1 MNASK
6 TKRSEAK
13 EQLDL
18 IHADIKKAK
27 AENKARKAEEK
38 AMEAEET
45 KRIKEERLAAKA
57 AKKAGANSSDKPAAK
72 ATAPKAV
79 ESGKEF
85 NILVVCIGAGSSAM
99 FANSAR
105 KGFIAAGIK
114 NVKVDSASFGA
125 HQDKEK
131 SANLVILSPQVK
143 MYVDDVKAQAPKD
156 CVVMTTNGKDYVA
169 ATRDPKIAIDV
180 ISAEIDINSLK

>member
-13 EQLDL
+13 EKLDL
-18 IHADIKKAK
+18 IHSDIKKAK

-45 KRIKEERLAAKA
+45 KRIKEEKIAAKA
-57 AKKAGANSSDKPAAK
+57 AKKAGASNDSTKGAAK
-72 ATAPKAV
+72 ATTPKAV

-114 NVKVDSASFGA
+114 NVKVDSA
-125 HQDKEK
+125 
-131 SANLVILSPQVK
+131 
-143 MYVDDVKAQAPKD
+143 
-156 CVVMTTNGKDYVA
+156 
-169 ATRDPKIAIDV
+169 
-180 ISAEIDINSLK
+180 